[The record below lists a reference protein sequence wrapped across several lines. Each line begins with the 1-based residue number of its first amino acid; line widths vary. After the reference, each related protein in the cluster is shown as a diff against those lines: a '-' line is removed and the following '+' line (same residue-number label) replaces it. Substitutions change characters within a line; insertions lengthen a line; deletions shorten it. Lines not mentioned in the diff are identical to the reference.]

1 VSFCAKQAIQDG
13 IQYIWVGTCCIDTSN
28 NNINKAIELQYAIN
42 PMFRWYQNAAK
53 YLKDVPDPEIE
64 ASGESYQTPWELSLG
79 KSRWFTR
86 GWTLQELIVGKG
98 MCGTWF

>member
-1 VSFCAKQAIQDG
+1 
-13 IQYIWVGTCCIDTSN
+13 
-28 NNINKAIELQYAIN
+28 
-42 PMFRWYQNAAK
+42 MFRWYQNAAK

-86 GWTLQELIVGKG
+86 AGLFKN
-98 MCGTWF
+98 